1 MKFDVDLIAL
11 KNKIK
16 DCISNVTSKNQQF
29 VNDQLVFGKLL
40 ILAIFNDQLISLWQI
55 VDFSCFKK

>member
-16 DCISNVTSKNQQF
+16 HCISNVTSKNQQF
-29 VNDQLVFGKLL
+29 VNDQLVFGRLL
-40 ILAIFNDQLISLWQI
+40 ILAIVNDQLISLWQI
-55 VDFSCFKK
+55 ADFSHFQ

>member
-1 MKFDVDLIAL
+1 LFGLVV
-11 KNKIK
+11 

-40 ILAIFNDQLISLWQI
+40 ILAIFNDQSMSLWQI
-55 VDFSCFKK
+55 VDFSHFQ

>member
-29 VNDQLVFGKLL
+29 VNDQLVFDKLL
-40 ILAIFNDQLISLWQI
+40 ILAISNDQVVSL
-55 VDFSCFKK
+55 

>member
-29 VNDQLVFGKLL
+29 VNDQL
-40 ILAIFNDQLISLWQI
+40 ISLWQI
-55 VDFSCFKK
+55 VDFSHFQ